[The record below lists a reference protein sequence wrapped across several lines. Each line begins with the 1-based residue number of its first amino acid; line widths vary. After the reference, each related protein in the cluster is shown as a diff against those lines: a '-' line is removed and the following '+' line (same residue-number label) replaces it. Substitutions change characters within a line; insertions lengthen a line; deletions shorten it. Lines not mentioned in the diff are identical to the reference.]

1 MYKKAI
7 KKLQSVI
14 SKKYPEFNAK
24 FYINQKNRLIHIGMD
39 KCLYDFNN
47 YRLFLWDCEWFF
59 EKALNNKLFKWY
71 RTPNLICCTKW
82 KYDYVCA
89 IRVADE
95 CDNASVF

>member
-7 KKLQSVI
+7 KKLQGII
-14 SKKYPEFNAK
+14 SKKYPDFNAK
-24 FYINQKNRLIHIGMD
+24 FYINRKNRLIHIGMD
-39 KCLYDFNN
+39 KCLYDYSN

-59 EKALNNKLFKWY
+59 EKALNKKLFKWY